1 MVTCTNTRWAN
12 SGTTSSVTDRLVAGS
27 YGSGEGAGGSTYI
40 NSGYQESISMND
52 FSHTIQIAF
61 TNPRHRLQVGSTTT
75 ILTTDANYVYGAD
88 EATGGL
94 MSWGSF
100 NYDQLEYDLESDDSY
115 IYYEG
120 EMVKVT
126 SSFITEKDFDIK
138 AIKENK
144 IKKATS
150 SFITE
155 KDFDIKA
162 IKENKIKKARI
173 EKIRIIKEKRIQI
186 RLGRAETKGL
196 GLLEKMIN
204 ENQMKSY
211 MEGNFI
217 DVKDS
222 KGNICRIFKNDS
234 KQIEVYEKK
243 PKLSI
248 VKNIKEALTTSQKLN
263 KMDEFVVNGE
273 SFILKKKVC
282 THHKA
287 QNMPDVDGVISKII
301 HLRAGIDYKQFG
313 NVSQAGNSNRPITI
327 DGNLTVTGVAA

>member
-120 EMVKVT
+120 EMVKV
-126 SSFITEKDFDIK
+126 
-138 AIKENK
+138 
-144 IKKATS
+144 TS